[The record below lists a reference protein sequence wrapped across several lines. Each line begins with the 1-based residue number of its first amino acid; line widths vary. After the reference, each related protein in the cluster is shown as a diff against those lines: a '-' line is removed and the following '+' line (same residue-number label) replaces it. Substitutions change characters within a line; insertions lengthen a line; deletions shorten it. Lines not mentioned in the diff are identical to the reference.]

1 MYGSQFRVATMSE
14 LVSQLKHPPDISKP
28 RWDQSTFA
36 GRARHFFVT
45 TNPLNLFIS
54 RERLEEAKKLS
65 WIIKSCTAEIIR
77 SGIKKVVITTI
88 DPIKEHEHKVPEK
101 LTVNELWHA
110 KQIFDSA
117 YHPTTNELM
126 VLPGRMSCQVPGN
139 MLLTGGML
147 TFYKSPSAVIFWQWL
162 NQSFNAVVNYTNRSG
177 DSVSNKT
184 LLVSY
189 VCATSAA
196 VTAALGLNSLVKSM
210 SPFIGR
216 LVPFFA
222 VAAANAVNIPLM
234 RSKEL
239 MDGIAINDE
248 NGNQVGTSK
257 KVARIAITNVTVS
270 RIGMATPSF
279 FCIPLLMNQIV
290 KTNWYQKRPWVSAP
304 IQTVVAGFILTF
316 ATPLCCAIF
325 PQISSIETKH
335 LEPEVQ
341 NEINKLHN
349 PPERVYYNKGL

>member
-1 MYGSQFRVATMSE
+1 MMTLCGRTSLIKISIMFRVATMSE

-54 RERLEEAKKLS
+54 RERLEEAKKIVLDY
-65 WIIKSCTAEIIR
+65 K
-77 SGIKKVVITTI
+77 
-88 DPIKEHEHKVPEK
+88 HEHKVPEK

>member
-1 MYGSQFRVATMSE
+1 MSE
-14 LVSQLKHPPDISKP
+14 LVSQMKHPPDISKP

-54 RERLEEAKKLS
+54 RKRLEEAKKIVLDY
-65 WIIKSCTAEIIR
+65 KQ
-77 SGIKKVVITTI
+77 
-88 DPIKEHEHKVPEK
+88 EHKVPEK
-101 LTVNELWHA
+101 LTVDELWHA

-126 VLPGRMSCQVPGN
+126 ILPGRMSCQVPGN

-147 TFYKSPSAVIFWQWL
+147 TFYKFVIISEVFFICLVSIHYTYTSNLNLRSPSAVIFWQWL

-177 DSVSNKT
+177 DSVSNKI
-184 LLVSY
+184 LLTSY

-216 LVPFFA
+216 LVPFCA
-222 VAAANAVNIPLM
+222 VAAANAINIPLM

-239 MDGIAINDE
+239 IDGIAIYDE
-248 NGNQVGTSK
+248 NGNQVATSK
-257 KVARIAITNVTVS
+257 KVARIAITNVTIS

-279 FCIPLLMNQIV
+279 CFIPVLMNQIV
-290 KTNWYQKRPWVSAP
+290 KTSWYQKRPWVSAP
-304 IQTVVAGFILTF
+304 IQTVAAGFILTF

-325 PQISSIETKH
+325 PQLSSIETKY
-335 LEPEVQ
+335 LEPEVR
-341 NEINKLHN
+341 NEISKLRN

>member
-1 MYGSQFRVATMSE
+1 M
-14 LVSQLKHPPDISKP
+14 KDPPDITRP
-28 RWDQSTFA
+28 RWDQSTFV

-54 RERLEEAKKLS
+54 RKRLEEAKKIVLDY
-65 WIIKSCTAEIIR
+65 KQ
-77 SGIKKVVITTI
+77 G
-88 DPIKEHEHKVPEK
+88 HKVPEN
-101 LTVNELWHA
+101 LTVDQLWQA
-110 KQIFDSA
+110 KHMFDSA

-126 VLPGRMSCQVPGN
+126 ILPGRMSCQVPGN
-139 MLLTGGML
+139 MFLTGGML
-147 TFYKSPSAVIFWQWL
+147 TFYKSASAVIFWQWL

-177 DSVSNKT
+177 DSVSNKM
-184 LLVSY
+184 LLTSY
-189 VCATSAA
+189 FCATGGA
-196 VTAALGLNSLVKSM
+196 VTAALGLNSLSM
-210 SPFIGR
+210 PPLVGR
-216 LVPFFA
+216 LVPFCA
-222 VAAANAVNIPLM
+222 IAIANSINIPLM

-239 MDGIAINDE
+239 LDGIALEDE
-248 NGNQVGTSK
+248 NGNRVGSSK
-257 KVARIAITNVTVS
+257 KVARIAITNVTIS

-304 IQTVVAGFILTF
+304 LQTLMAGFILTF

-325 PQISSIETKH
+325 PQMSSIETKH

-341 NEINKLHN
+341 NEIRKLTN